1 MTSLPPAVADSLR
14 LPNYAWEVDKAN
26 LQKLVDL
33 AVKYK
38 VLPKSPNLD
47 RLVQQK

>member
-1 MTSLPPAVADSLR
+1 MTALPPAVADALR
-14 LPNYAWEVDKAN
+14 LPDFTWTIDKAN
-26 LQKLVDL
+26 LQKLLDL